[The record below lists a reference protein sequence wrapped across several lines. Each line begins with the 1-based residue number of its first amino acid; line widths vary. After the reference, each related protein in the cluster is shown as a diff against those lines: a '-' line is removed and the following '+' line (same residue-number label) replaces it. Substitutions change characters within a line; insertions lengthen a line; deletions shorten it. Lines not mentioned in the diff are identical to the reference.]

1 MLADCLR
8 ASAREEDFYGMV
20 RVGHVPVSF
29 CGCASVLRQVA
40 RRNNPDYN
48 VHVSTVSRER
58 LRALRA
64 VAALCAALSACAA
77 ASPPTATRT
86 PQPKAVLRDLPP
98 TTAATPLLTRSF
110 VAPTPAPI
118 GPTATPHTYRISSGD
133 TLIAIAAEH
142 GVTVEALQLVNAGID
157 PLALQVGHDL
167 IIPFAGADATTGYL
181 PSPTPLPLNLTAF
194 RCYPTPAGG
203 QLCLGEA
210 RNDSGQAVINLA
222 VQVTVVLPD
231 GELGPSQVTFAPVE
245 IVLPGES
252 APLAARFEDLGAVWG
267 AAARVVAA
275 RDGSALVE
283 RFLTVTIGATAGEV
297 SASDHY
303 TVSAVIMNESAQH
316 ANAIAVL
323 ISGYNAED
331 ELRTFRIVDLD
342 QGLPAGTSGEIVATF
357 TVPAEE
363 ISRFAVSAHARAG
376 SP

>member
-1 MLADCLR
+1 
-8 ASAREEDFYGMV
+8 MV
-20 RVGHVPVSF
+20 RVSHVPVSF
-29 CGCASVLRQVA
+29 CGCASIIRQVA

-48 VHVSTVSRER
+48 VRVSTVSRER

-64 VAALCAALSACAA
+64 VTALCAALSACACA
-77 ASPPTATRT
+77 SASPPTATHT
-86 PQPKAVLRDLPP
+86 PQPTAVLRGLAP
-98 TTAATPLLTRSF
+98 TTAATSLLTPSF

-118 GPTATPHTYRISSGD
+118 GPTATPHTYKISSGD

-167 IIPFAGADATTGYL
+167 TIPFAGADATTGYL

-222 VQVTVVLPD
+222 AQVTVVLPD

-252 APLAARFEDLGAVWG
+252 APLAARFADLGTVWG
-267 AAARVVAA
+267 AVARVVAA
-275 RDGSALVE
+275 QDGSALAE
-283 RFLTVTIGATAGEV
+283 RFLSLTIGTTAGEV

-303 TVSAVIMNESAQH
+303 TVTAEIVNESAQH
-316 ANAIAVL
+316 ANAVAVL

-331 ELRTFRIVDLD
+331 ELRAFRIVELA
-342 QGLPAGTSGEIVATF
+342 QGLPAGASAELVATF
-357 TVPAEE
+357 TVPAKE
-363 ISRFAVSAHARAG
+363 ISRFAVSARARAE